1 MQNKEYCKQTLIKM
15 PSEPDSTESTFAEKL
30 NLDDI
35 TSPESKNEVLSVVD
49 LSKKLDDSQLD
60 IEPSLLDLKRKFKKK
75 LTKKKTRLIWMNI
88 FKAIFIRVLFIG
100 QSLFF
105 MVYIICQSNK
115 LVFLALLAPMLII
128 IIDGFYVCFKR
139 QGFY

>member
-1 MQNKEYCKQTLIKM
+1 M

-60 IEPSLLDLKRKFKKK
+60 IEPSLLDLKGKFKKK